1 MLEQII
7 YPLLGGIL
15 IGVSSS
21 TMLGGL
27 GRITGISGIMGGSLT
42 IPKKEELWR
51 FAFLGGLIL
60 GGFIFMKI
68 KPEFFNYSFEF
79 SALQYVS
86 AGLLVGYGTRL
97 GSGCTSGHGVCG
109 MARLAKRS
117 IIATITFIL
126 FGMITV
132 AVKGMLV

>member
-1 MLEQII
+1 MEEKIL

-15 IGVSSS
+15 IGISSS

-42 IPKKEELWR
+42 LPKKDELWR

-60 GGFIFMKI
+60 GGLIILGI
-68 KPEFFNYSFEF
+68 KPEAFNYQFEY
-79 SALQYVS
+79 SALHYVS
-86 AGLLVGYGTRL
+86 AGLIVGYGTRL

-109 MARLAKRS
+109 MARMAKRS
-117 IIATITFIL
+117 IFATITFIL
-126 FGMITV
+126 FGIITV
-132 AVKGMLV
+132 AIKGALS